1 MNREILQ
8 MCLRSICQLT
18 RRINLNWHLE
28 AGIRKKY
35 WVTSR
40 SRGIQW
46 WTSSSGRS
54 SLTISRLAV
63 NRWESAISQIAP
75 WPQIL
80 ELPNCAC
87 LDGPLKCGPIPNGDK
102 TTAVTRVESKADLNW
117 LSLSTEKI
125 IHFHRTIGTS
135 AASLKVVKQFASLQS
150 PN

>member
-1 MNREILQ
+1 MSREILQ

-35 WVTSR
+35 WIMSK

-46 WTSSSGRS
+46 WTSFSGRL
-54 SLTISRLAV
+54 SLTISRLAG
-63 NRWESAISQIAP
+63 NRWESAIIQIAP

-87 LDGPLKCGPIPNGDK
+87 LAGLLKCGPRPNGDR
-102 TTAVTRVESKADLNW
+102 TTSATMVESRADLNW

-125 IHFHRTIGTS
+125 IQFHRTIGTS
-135 AASLKVVKQFASLQS
+135 ATRLKVVKQFASLQS
-150 PN
+150 PH